1 MEPHPCSPACSDTQS
16 QRACKSEGAR
26 TWRYWP
32 PVLQRAKNRALPR
45 QGSHTAGVVVA
56 ARGRLVPCLRDE
68 GPCASATLYASD
80 AHCQLGS
87 SRQDGE
93 WYCGHGCVCAEYGP
107 IEFRLVLRTMSTVC
121 MPGTQGRLL
130 QWQPDRD
137 AADKKALLAS
147 HPDLQ
152 ARFLRESA
160 LRKESLLA
168 DIDFLDVTI
177 RSEIMP
183 SVQGAPAMMQLPL
196 IPAYALTVHG
206 ES

>member
-1 MEPHPCSPACSDTQS
+1 MFL
-16 QRACKSEGAR
+16 R
-26 TWRYWP
+26 
-32 PVLQRAKNRALPR
+32 
-45 QGSHTAGVVVA
+45 
-56 ARGRLVPCLRDE
+56 RL
-68 GPCASATLYASD
+68 
-80 AHCQLGS
+80 
-87 SRQDGE
+87 
-93 WYCGHGCVCAEYGP
+93 
-107 IEFRLVLRTMSTVC
+107 
-121 MPGTQGRLL
+121 GTQGRLL

-137 AADKKALLAS
+137 VADKKALLAS

-196 IPAYALTVHG
+196 IPSYALTGDGYKQGIPTSCARPVIPLLLRYALTG
-206 ES
+206 RLW

>member
-1 MEPHPCSPACSDTQS
+1 MLNADLWSASFVM
-16 QRACKSEGAR
+16 
-26 TWRYWP
+26 YIF
-32 PVLQRAKNRALPR
+32 V
-45 QGSHTAGVVVA
+45 
-56 ARGRLVPCLRDE
+56 CL
-68 GPCASATLYASD
+68 S
-80 AHCQLGS
+80 
-87 SRQDGE
+87 
-93 WYCGHGCVCAEYGP
+93 
-107 IEFRLVLRTMSTVC
+107 
-121 MPGTQGRLL
+121 GTQGRLL

-137 AADKKALLAS
+137 VGDKKALLAS

-196 IPAYALTVHG
+196 IPCYALTGDGDRERIPTSCVRPVTRWLLRCTMKFSG
-206 ES
+206 GDYC

>member
-1 MEPHPCSPACSDTQS
+1 MVVRFDDTRSNADCEP
-16 QRACKSEGAR
+16 
-26 TWRYWP
+26 
-32 PVLQRAKNRALPR
+32 
-45 QGSHTAGVVVA
+45 GST
-56 ARGRLVPCLRDE
+56 
-68 GPCASATLYASD
+68 
-80 AHCQLGS
+80 
-87 SRQDGE
+87 RQDGE
-93 WYCGHGCVCAEYGP
+93 WYCGHECVCAESGP
-107 IEFRLVLRTMSTVC
+107 IKFRLVLLTMSTVC
-121 MPGTQGRLL
+121 TPGTQGRLL

-183 SVQGAPAMMQLPL
+183 SVQGAPAMLQLPL